1 MKTTP
6 WKQSVQAK
14 LRSFSKSFSEAWTA
28 CSLMMVQG
36 DLSVFTAHHAV
47 VAAKTGVTA
56 GIGVVI
62 VSSFMSKPNKWALAW
77 VTGFLTMLADV
88 FNHPTHFGAWWME
101 SAATG
106 LGAGVL
112 AIVFSTVLTKRRQDN
127 ESN

>member
-6 WKQSVQAK
+6 WKQYVQAK
-14 LRSFSKSFSEAWTA
+14 LKSFSKSFSEAWTA
-28 CSLMMVQG
+28 CGLMMVQG
-36 DLSVFTAHHAV
+36 DLTVFSANHAV

-56 GIGVVI
+56 GLGVVI

-88 FNHPTHFGAWWME
+88 FTHPTQFGPWWME

-112 AIVFSTVLTKRRQDN
+112 AIVFSTVLTKKRQDN